1 MDKILT
7 SLDIRNPGLRILP
20 PGVERYFVRGGG
32 LSVLEVLP
40 EDKLEIIN
48 DEGKQTCEVVV
59 FNSKGKSDLS
69 ILNLKEN
76 SDAGFSKKTILSD
89 EKITKLFKRKKFD
102 LSKAKSSIIF
112 DKDCPTGEKIILK
125 SKDKCTVMLAA
136 PGESMNVHKQNPPT
150 DLTVFLN
157 KSNFNDNNNEE
168 QFVLPEPLGDAT
180 YEKLIKRRT
189 VETYEV
195 KAGEYIQIIDTS
207 GRQCSDFLAFDKA
220 KLDKKIESIIDA
232 TATRTFMGAAYP
244 APGLFSKFFDMEH
257 DPMIEVIR
265 DTVGRHDTFNYACT
279 AKYYEDMGY
288 FGHINC
294 SENFNNALKKY
305 EVKSRKGW
313 TAINLFFNTSI
324 NQLNV
329 ASFDEPWSRPG
340 DYVLFRASKDLIC
353 ASSACPC
360 DVDPAN
366 GWNPTDIFVRT
377 YPKKQKYSKA
387 IAFRMKEDSEPKLTK
402 ETGFHKKTSKLTRN
416 FIDYNGYWLA
426 NNYTNYGTI
435 NEYTACRE
443 KAIAI
448 DLSPLRKFEIVGPD
462 SENLMQYAL
471 TRNVKKLSIG
481 QVSYSAMCYDN
492 GCMVDD
498 GTIFR
503 LGKDNFRWIGGQEY
517 GGTWLRELAKKKK
530 YKVWVKSSTDQ
541 IHNLSV
547 QGPNSRKILDKFI
560 WTAPVQPTINELQ
573 WFRFA
578 IARIDDHKG
587 IPVIISRTGYTG
599 ELGFEIWCHPND
611 ASKVWDK
618 VFESGKDLGIT
629 PMGLEALDMVRI
641 EAGLIFYGY
650 EFNDQI
656 DPFEAGI
663 GFSVAL
669 KTKEDDFV
677 GKDALIKRK
686 ESPQKKLVGLELIGK
701 EQAANGDGVH
711 VGRATVGVITSG
723 MISPKLNKNI
733 ALCRMDIKYSN
744 IGTEVEVGKID
755 GHQKRIG
762 AKVVRFPF
770 YDPEKLRVKL

>member
-1 MDKILT
+1 MQT
-7 SLDIRNPGLRILP
+7 SLNIKNPGLRTLP
-20 PGVERYFVRGGG
+20 PGVERYFVPGGG
-32 LSVLEVLP
+32 ISVIEINS
-40 EDKLEIIN
+40 EDKIEIIN
-48 DEGKQTCEVVV
+48 DEGKQICEVTV

-69 ILNLKEN
+69 ILSLKEN
-76 SDAGFSKKTILSD
+76 SKGEFTKTAISKDKKILD
-89 EKITKLFKRKKFD
+89 LFKRKNINI
-102 LSKAKSSIIF
+102 SRSQSSNLF
-112 DKDCPTGEKIILK
+112 NQDCPMGEKITLQ
-125 SKDKCTVMLAA
+125 SKDKSIVMLAA
-136 PGESMNVHKQNPPT
+136 PGEAMNVHNQNPPT

-157 KSNFNDNNNEE
+157 KSEFEVSEE
-168 QFVLPEPLGDAT
+168 QFILPDPLGNPKF
-180 YEKLIKRRT
+180 EKLINRRT

-195 KAGEYIQIIDTS
+195 KAGDYIQIIDTA

-220 KLDKKIESIIDA
+220 KLDKRIESIIDA
-232 TATRTFMGAAYP
+232 TATRTFMGYAYP
-244 APGLFSKFFDMEH
+244 VPGLFSKFFDMYH
-257 DPMIEVIR
+257 DPMIEVVR

-313 TAINLFFNTSI
+313 TAINLFFNTNI

-329 ASFDEPWSRPG
+329 VSFDEPWSRPG

-377 YPKKQKYSKA
+377 YPKEQKYSKA

-402 ETGFHKKTSKLTRN
+402 ETGFHKNTSKLTRN

-426 NNYTNYGTI
+426 NNYRDYGTI

-448 DLSPLRKFEIVGPD
+448 DLSPLRKFEITGPD

-471 TRNVKKLSIG
+471 TRNVKKISIG
-481 QVSYSAMCYDN
+481 QVSYSAMCYEN
-492 GCMVDD
+492 GCMIDD

-517 GGTWLRELAKKKK
+517 GGTWLRELAKKKN

-541 IHNLSV
+541 IHNISV
-547 QGPNSRKILDKFI
+547 QGPNSRKILEKFV
-560 WTAPVQPTINELQ
+560 WTPPAQATINELK
-573 WFRFA
+573 WFRFS
-578 IARIDDHKG
+578 IARIDDHIG
-587 IPVIISRTGYTG
+587 IPIIVSRTGYTG
-599 ELGFEIWCHPND
+599 ELGFEIWCHPKD
-611 ASKVWDK
+611 APKVWEK
-618 VFESGKDLGIT
+618 VWESGKGLGLT
-629 PMGLEALDMVRI
+629 PMGLEGLDMVRI

-650 EFNDQI
+650 EFNDQT
-656 DPFEAGI
+656 DPFESGI

-701 EQAANGDGVH
+701 EQANNGDGVH

-723 MISPKLNKNI
+723 MISPKLSKNI
-733 ALCRMDIKYSN
+733 ALCRMDVKYSD
-744 IGTEVEVGKID
+744 IGTDIEVGKID
-755 GHQKRIG
+755 GHQKRIP
-762 AKVVRFPF
+762 AKVVAFPF
-770 YDPEKLRVKL
+770 YDPKKLKVRT

>member
-1 MDKILT
+1 MDKIFT
-7 SLDIRNPGLRILP
+7 SLDIRDPGLRTLP
-20 PGVERYFVRGGG
+20 PGVERYFVEGGG
-32 LSVLEVLP
+32 LSVLEISP
-40 EDKLEIIN
+40 EDKLEIVN
-48 DEGKQTCEVVV
+48 DEGKQTCEVIA
-59 FNSKGKSDLS
+59 FNSKGKCDLS

-76 SDAGFSKKTILSD
+76 ADASFSKKTISQD
-89 EKITKLFKRKKFD
+89 EKISKLFKRKNID
-102 LSKAKSSIIF
+102 LNKAKSSIIF
-112 DKDCPTGEKIILK
+112 DKDCPVGEKITLE
-125 SKDKCTVMLAA
+125 SKDKCTVMIAA
-136 PGESMNVHKQNPPT
+136 PGEAMNVHNQNPPT
-150 DLTVFLN
+150 DLTIFLN
-157 KSNFNDNNNEE
+157 KSKFEDKEE
-168 QFVLPEPLGDAT
+168 QFVLPDPLGDPS

-189 VETYEV
+189 VESYEV
-195 KAGEYIQIIDTS
+195 KKGEYIQIIDTA

-220 KLDKKIESIIDA
+220 KLDKRIESIIDS
-232 TATRTFMGAAYP
+232 TGTRTFMGSAYP
-244 APGLFSKFFDMEH
+244 GPGLFSKFLDAYH
-257 DPMIEVIR
+257 DPMVEVIR

-279 AKYYEDMGY
+279 SKYYEDMGY

-294 SENFNNALKKY
+294 SDNFNKTLKKY
-305 EVKSRKGW
+305 EVKPRKGW
-313 TAINLFFNTSI
+313 TAINLFFNTNIS
-324 NQLNV
+324 QLNV

-340 DYVLFRASKDLIC
+340 DYVLFRAAKDLVC
-353 ASSACPC
+353 LSSACPC

-377 YPKKQKYSKA
+377 YPKEQKYSRA
-387 IAFRMKEDSEPKLTK
+387 IAFRMKEDSKPKLTK

-481 QVSYSAMCYDN
+481 QVSYSAMCYEN
-492 GCMVDD
+492 GCMIDD

-530 YKVWVKSSTDQ
+530 YKVWIKSSTDQ
-541 IHNLSV
+541 IHNISV
-547 QGPNSRKILDKFI
+547 QGPNSRKILEKFV
-560 WTAPVQPTINELQ
+560 WTAPAQPKLSELQ

-578 IARIDDHKG
+578 IARIDDHIG
-587 IPVIISRTGYTG
+587 TPIIVSRTGYTG
-599 ELGFEIWCHPND
+599 ELGFELWCHPKD
-611 ASKVWDK
+611 APKVWDK
-618 VFESGKDLGIT
+618 VWEHGKDLGIT
-629 PMGLEALDMVRI
+629 PMGLEGLDMVRI

-650 EFNDQI
+650 EFNDQV

-663 GFSVAL
+663 GFAVPL
-669 KTKEDDFV
+669 KTKEDDFC
-677 GKDALIKRK
+677 GKDALKKRK

-701 EQAANGDGVH
+701 EQAVNGDGVH

-723 MISPKLNKNI
+723 MISPTLNKNI
-733 ALCRMDIKYSN
+733 ALCRMDVKYSD

-762 AKVVRFPF
+762 AKVVKFPF
-770 YDPEKLRVKL
+770 YDPEKLRVKS